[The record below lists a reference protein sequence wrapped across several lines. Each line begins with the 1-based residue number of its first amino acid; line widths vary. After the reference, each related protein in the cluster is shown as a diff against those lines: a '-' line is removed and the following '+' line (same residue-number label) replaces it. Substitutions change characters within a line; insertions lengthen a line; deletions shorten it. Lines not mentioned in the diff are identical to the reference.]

1 VILVEFTTVTATPI
15 KNSWLFGP
23 CCRAD
28 LTVAA
33 LCLGCQLRAPAP
45 TECPGPTSAPDP
57 SASISFVQGGGELL
71 QWDFLVRGLPAV
83 EYGSGL
89 VVVADRSRGEAAAS
103 LGLSVLRL
111 GQGEARPRSV
121 RVLLD
126 EDVASRLLY
135 EGETAGAEPLS
146 LSEEV
151 RGRVDQANLWLGSLR
166 LRPMLPC
173 AVQQMRTWCK
183 HPQRIECP
191 QLAAELVEN
200 TLRPFG
206 DASFHEV
213 VPGWGMAPMALDGR
227 PPEEMVPC
235 VEAAY
240 WDPPSRLLVAE
251 VTAYCRH
258 PGGDACVVGLGW
270 RVVALR

>member
-1 VILVEFTTVTATPI
+1 M
-15 KNSWLFGP
+15 KNAWFFGP
-23 CCRAD
+23 RCRAG
-28 LTVAA
+28 LTFAA
-33 LCLGCQLRAPAP
+33 LCLGCQLRAPVP
-45 TECPGPTSAPDP
+45 TECRGPTWGPDP
-57 SASISFVQGGGELL
+57 QASISFVDGGEELL

-121 RVLLD
+121 RVVLD

-135 EGETAGAEPLS
+135 ADESARVESSS

-151 RGRVDQANLWLGSLR
+151 RERVDQANRWLASLR
-166 LRPMLPC
+166 LRTMLPC
-173 AVQQMRTWCK
+173 AVQQIRTWCK

-191 QLAAELVEN
+191 QLSAELVEN

-206 DASFHEV
+206 DSSFHEV
-213 VPGWGMAPMALDGR
+213 VPGWGMAPMAFDGH

-240 WDPPSRLLVAE
+240 WDPPTRQLVAE
-251 VTAYCRH
+251 VTAYCRN